1 MDTISTAV
9 TALALPLLIIPAN
22 FGNGQGYRQTTVT
35 SVVYR
40 GVESLPLEA
49 TELEALS
56 FPTQSAALDWMMLAK
71 EALPNTTPLTPEERV
86 SINEFFWSH
95 FK

>member
-1 MDTISTAV
+1 MDAISAAV
-9 TALALPLLIIPAN
+9 TLAWPLLVNPAT

-35 SVVYR
+35 SVVYT
-40 GVESLPLEA
+40 GIESLPKEA

-56 FPTQSAALDWMMLAK
+56 FPTQNAALDWMMLAK
-71 EALPNTTPLTPEERV
+71 EALPGASPLTPDERA